1 MSVTMSA
8 AINLKIL
15 DFNLSVNHVLVES
28 PGSNVLSKTKQQFL
42 SYISLELVIVI
53 RINFQK
59 SILIA
64 DL

>member
-28 PGSNVLSKTKQQFL
+28 SGSNVLSKTKQQFL

>member
-15 DFNLSVNHVLVES
+15 DFNLSVNHVLVDS
-28 PGSNVLSKTKQQFL
+28 PGSNILSKTKQQFL

-53 RINFQK
+53 RIN
-59 SILIA
+59 
-64 DL
+64 